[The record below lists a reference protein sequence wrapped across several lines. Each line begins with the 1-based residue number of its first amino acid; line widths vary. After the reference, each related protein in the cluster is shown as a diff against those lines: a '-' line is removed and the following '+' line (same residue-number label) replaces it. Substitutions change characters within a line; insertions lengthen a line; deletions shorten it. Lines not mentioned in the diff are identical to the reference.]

1 MSDEL
6 VALTA
11 SLGAAPPA
19 SVAALDPEVLRRLT
33 EQIEAGRRHHR
44 KVGEDTVQAA
54 LKGVPLPVRG
64 IVRKALT

>member
-6 VALTA
+6 AALTE

-19 SVAALDPEVLRRLT
+19 SVAALAPEVLRRLT

-44 KVGEDTVQAA
+44 QVAEDTVQAA

>member
-6 VALTA
+6 DALIA
-11 SLGAAPPA
+11 ALGTEPPA
-19 SVAALDPEVLRRLT
+19 SVASLPPDVLRRLT
-33 EQIEAGRRHHR
+33 DQIEAGRRHHR
-44 KVGEDTVQAA
+44 QVAERTVQAA